1 MPREPAPLS
10 GETTAH
16 SEEDWFKP
24 CYFNP
29 WSQPFWLAKCHT
41 CSCSLKIKNTNNSQ
55 LIKLTAPNMPTR
67 IRYIPKSW
75 PIKKPQAAPRHAIAR
90 FFPLD
95 DDLLIW
101 HVDPA
106 LEVVAQLTQGRRARE
121 ATNGVLLAMEN
132 PLSLSI
138 YLSIDLSIYRSID
151 LSIDRSIDLSI
162 YRSIDLSIYRSIDL
176 SIYRS
181 IDLSIY
187 LSFYLSIYVSIYLS
201 FYLSIYLSIIYLSIY
216 LIWCF

>member
-16 SEEDWFKP
+16 SEEDWFEP

-67 IRYIPKSW
+67 IMTHQETPSCSKARHSEVLPPRRWSSDLARRPGARSSCPADAGTPGTGGNKWGTVGNGKSS
-75 PIKKPQAAPRHAIAR
+75 
-90 FFPLD
+90 
-95 DDLLIW
+95 
-101 HVDPA
+101 
-106 LEVVAQLTQGRRARE
+106 
-121 ATNGVLLAMEN
+121 
-132 PLSLSI
+132 LSLSI
-138 YLSIDLSIYRSID
+138 YL
-151 LSIDRSIDLSI
+151 SIDLSI

-181 IDLSIY
+181 IYLFIYLPLSI
-187 LSFYLSIYVSIYLS
+187 
-201 FYLSIYLSIIYLSIY
+201 YLSIYLSLSLCVDFPPFYSI
-216 LIWCF
+216 